1 MNAPKIAKRIL
12 ASALTAGGVCLGA
25 VALAPGVAAAAA
37 ESSAVSANWAG
48 YAVTG
53 AVKAARFS
61 RVAGTWVQPAGTCIK
76 GQETYAVTWVGLGG
90 FKQGSQALEQDG
102 TAVDCESSGRAVYS
116 AWFELVPAAPVTMR
130 MKVHP
135 GDRITAS
142 VAQKA
147 GRTILQVRDQ
157 TTNAVRTAVRRIPAP
172 DLSSAE
178 WIVEAPSLCFTS
190 THCSP
195 LPLTNFGTVSF
206 SGASVSSNAQSSRT
220 AIDAR
225 SLKVTRL
232 ELRDYSSGPGR
243 RFTTSA
249 TPTSGI
255 ASPLSAAG
263 NAFTVT
269 WGQLAGESSEGSEG
283 SAEKPS
289 ESEPRTPPPLPG
301 FTSSAASIRR

>member
-1 MNAPKIAKRIL
+1 MNATMIAKRIL
-12 ASALTAGGVCLGA
+12 ASALVAGGVCLGA

-53 AVKAARFS
+53 AVKAARFN
-61 RVAGTWVQPAGTCIK
+61 RVAGAWVQPVGTCTK

-90 FKQGSQALEQDG
+90 FKQGARALEQDG
-102 TAVDCESSGRAVYS
+102 TAVDCNRSGRAAYS

-130 MKVHP
+130 MKVRP
-135 GDRITAS
+135 GDQITAS

-147 GRTILQVRDQ
+147 GKTILQVRDQ
-157 TTNAVRTAVRRIPAP
+157 TTGVARTAVRTISAP

-190 THCSP
+190 TNCSP

-206 SGASVSSNAQSSRT
+206 SGASVSNAQSNRT
-220 AIDAR
+220 AIDAG

-243 RFTTSA
+243 RFTSSA
-249 TPTSGI
+249 TPTSGT
-255 ASPLSAAG
+255 ASPLSASG

-269 WGQLAGESSEGSEG
+269 WGELARESSEGSEG
-283 SAEKPS
+283 STEKPA
-289 ESEPRTPPPLPG
+289 ESEPQAPPPLPG
-301 FTSSAASIRR
+301 FTSSAASIPR

>member
-1 MNAPKIAKRIL
+1 MNATMIAKRIL
-12 ASALTAGGVCLGA
+12 AAALSTGGVCLGA
-25 VALAPGVAAAAA
+25 VTLAPGLAAAAA

-53 AVKAARFS
+53 AVNAARFS
-61 RVAGTWVQPAGTCIK
+61 RVAGSWVQPAGTCTQ

-90 FKQGSQALEQDG
+90 FKQGARALEQDG
-102 TAVDCESSGRAVYS
+102 TAVDCGRSGRAAYS

-130 MKVHP
+130 LKVHP

-147 GRTILQVRDQ
+147 SKTILQVRDQ
-157 TTNAVRTAVRRIPAP
+157 TTGVARTTVRTVSAP

-206 SGASVSSNAQSSRT
+206 SGASVSSNAQSNRT

-232 ELRDYSSGPGR
+232 ELRDYSTGAGR

-255 ASPLSAAG
+255 ASPLSASG

-269 WGQLAGESSEGSEG
+269 WGELAGEGAAEGSEEG
-283 SAEKPS
+283 SAEAPS
-289 ESEPRTPPPLPG
+289 QPQAPPMPG